1 MYPCRHDFITRREKL
16 DVDCQPDTF
25 ICTLLPPVGGVPLA
39 MKCADVNMNCHIS
52 AFRFSE
58 F

>member
-1 MYPCRHDFITRREKL
+1 LERRVQAAKA
-16 DVDCQPDTF
+16 F